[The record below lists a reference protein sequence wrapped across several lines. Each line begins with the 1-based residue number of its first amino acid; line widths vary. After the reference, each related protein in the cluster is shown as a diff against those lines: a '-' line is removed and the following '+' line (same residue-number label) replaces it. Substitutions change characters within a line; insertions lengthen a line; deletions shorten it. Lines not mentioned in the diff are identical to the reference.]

1 MSTNLTAENRPQI
14 RLKKNNYKL
23 RIKEEPEYKISQKGN
38 AMLVFKLEIIDP
50 AVQFDKGVEQQIAGR
65 ELTTWATFFKDED
78 SGVEKNPQL
87 GKIHESGGLPMEFE
101 RDESTGLP
109 IDADGVPFKYAG
121 IVVDA
126 LCGSE
131 EYVQKDDDGNV
142 IKNPKTGEELKGY
155 NDRLLRIY

>member
-1 MSTNLTAENRPQI
+1 MSVNLTAEDRPQI

-23 RIKEEPEYKISQKGN
+23 RIVEEPAFKMSKNGN
-38 AMLVFKLEIIDP
+38 PMLIFKFEITDP

-65 ELTTWATFFKDED
+65 ELTTWATFFVDEKT
-78 SGVEKNPQL
+78 GVEKNIQL
-87 GKIHESGGLPMEFE
+87 AAIHNAAGLPLEFT

-109 IDADGVPFKYAG
+109 VDENGVPFRYAG
-121 IVVDA
+121 TVVDA

-142 IKNPKTGEELKGY
+142 LRHPKTGEELKGY
-155 NDRLLRIY
+155 SDRILRIY